1 MKSVPKRVAVT
12 LAVLV
17 MSLAIRRE
25 SCAQSVAAQ
34 IDAVISTYAANGD
47 FLGSALV
54 AGSEGVLFKKGYGSA
69 NFEWDILNTPD
80 TKFRLGSITKQ
91 FTSMLIM
98 QLVQEGK
105 LTLDGKISDYLP
117 YYPKDKGSRV
127 SIHHLL
133 THTSGIPSYTGMPTF
148 GEIARDPYSP
158 KEFIKFFADSAF
170 EFEPGSQYRYN
181 NSGYFLLGVII
192 EEVTGKPY
200 ATVLQERIFGPL
212 GMASSGY
219 DMSGPIIPKRASG
232 YEWGID
238 GFVNAGYLDMTLPYA
253 AGSLYSTVEDLY
265 RWDRA
270 LSTEK
275 LLPARFRDRLFEPA
289 IQTPGGGSYAYGWSV
304 RYRRFGSMKDSV
316 FVVSHGGGING
327 FNTLIVRIPKEE
339 ILVVLL
345 NNTGRAPLGA
355 ISEAILALLH
365 GGRPGPVRQS
375 LARALTKEI
384 RSDGL
389 SSALESYE
397 AMKQDTAAYVL
408 NESEMNSIGYQY
420 LQSGRQ
426 AEAIAIFKLN
436 VEAFPAS
443 SNVYDSLG
451 EAYMKAGQ
459 KESAIENY
467 EKSIELDPENTNG
480 IRMLKIL
487 KGE

>member
-1 MKSVPKRVAVT
+1 MSSILKSVLLAF
-12 LAVLV
+12 AVLV
-17 MSLAIRRE
+17 MIVASKHE
-25 SCAQSVAAQ
+25 SCAQPVAEQ
-34 IDAVISTYAANGD
+34 IDAVISKYVANGD

-69 NFEWDILNTPD
+69 NFEWDIPNMPD

-91 FTSMLIM
+91 FTSMLVM

-105 LTLDGKISDYLP
+105 LKLDGKISDYLP
-117 YYPKDKGSRV
+117 DYPKDKGSRV

-133 THTSGIPSYTGMPTF
+133 THTSGIPSYTGMQMF

-212 GMASSGY
+212 GMTNSGY
-219 DMSGPIIPKRASG
+219 DMPGPIIPKRASG

-238 GFVNAGYLDMTLPYA
+238 GFVNAEYLDMTLPYA
-253 AGSLYSTVEDLY
+253 AGSMYSTVEDLY
-265 RWDRA
+265 RWDRS
-270 LSTEK
+270 LYTEK
-275 LLPARFRDRLFEPA
+275 LLSGRFRDRLFEPA
-289 IQTPGGGSYAYGWSV
+289 IQTPGGGSYAYGWGL
-304 RYRRFGSMKDSV
+304 RNRQFGSMKDSV
-316 FVVSHGGGING
+316 IVISHGGGING
-327 FNTLIVRIPKEE
+327 FNTLIVRVPREE

-365 GGRPGPVRQS
+365 DGQPGPVRQS

-384 RSDGL
+384 RSNGL
-389 SSALESYE
+389 SSALESY
-397 AMKQDTAAYVL
+397 AVMKKDTAIYVQ
-408 NESEMNSIGYQY
+408 NENEMNSLGYQY
-420 LQSGRQ
+420 LRAGRQ
-426 AEAIAIFKLN
+426 SEAIAVFKLN

-459 KESAIENY
+459 KELAITNY
-467 EKSIELDPENTNG
+467 EKSIELDPGNTNG

>member
-1 MKSVPKRVAVT
+1 MKSILKNTAFVI
-12 LAVLV
+12 AVLALSV
-17 MSLAIRRE
+17 TSGSE
-25 SCAQSVAAQ
+25 SCAQSVAAS
-34 IDAVISTYAANGD
+34 IDAVISKYAANGD

-54 AGSEGVLFKKGYGSA
+54 AGSGGVIFEKGYGSA
-69 NFEWDILNTPD
+69 NFEWDIPNMPD

-98 QLVQEGK
+98 QLVEEGK
-105 LTLDGKISDYLP
+105 LKVEGKISDYVP
-117 YYPKDKGSRV
+117 DYPKDKGSRV

-133 THTSGIPSYTGMPTF
+133 THTSGIPSYTGMQMF

-158 KEFIKFFADSAF
+158 KEFIKFFADSSF

-212 GMASSGY
+212 GMTSSGY
-219 DMSGPIIPKRASG
+219 DMPGPIIQNRASG

-238 GFVNAGYLDMTLPYA
+238 GFVNADYLDMTLPYA

-265 RWDRA
+265 LWDRA
-270 LSTEK
+270 LYTEK
-275 LLPARFRDRLFEPA
+275 LLSASFRDRLFEPA
-289 IQTPGGGSYAYGWSV
+289 IQTPGGGSYAYGWGV

-316 FVVSHGGGING
+316 VVISHGGGING
-327 FNTLIVRIPKEE
+327 FNTLIVRVPKEE
-339 ILVVLL
+339 LLVVLL

-355 ISEAILALLH
+355 ISEGILALLH
-365 GGRPGPVRQS
+365 NGQPGPVRQS
-375 LARALTKEI
+375 LARALTREI
-384 RSDGL
+384 KSNGL
-389 SSALESYE
+389 SSALEQYA
-397 AMKQDTAAYVL
+397 AMKQDTGTYVL
-408 NESEMNSIGYQY
+408 NENEMNSLGYQY
-420 LQSGRQ
+420 LRAGRLD
-426 AEAIAIFKLN
+426 EAIGVFTLN

-451 EAYMKAGQ
+451 EAYMKAGK
-459 KESAIENY
+459 KELAITNY
-467 EKSIELDPENTNG
+467 EKSIKLDPENTNG

>member
-1 MKSVPKRVAVT
+1 MKPIRKSVALV

-17 MSLAIRRE
+17 MSVASRRE

-34 IDAVISTYAANGD
+34 IDAVISEYAANGD
-47 FLGSALV
+47 FHGTALV
-54 AGSEGVLFKKGYGSA
+54 AGNGEVLFKKGYGWA
-69 NFEWDILNTPD
+69 NYEWDIPNMPD

-105 LTLDGKISDYLP
+105 LKLDGKISDYLP
-117 YYPKDKGSRV
+117 DYPKDEGSRV
-127 SIHHLL
+127 SVHHLL
-133 THTSGIPSYTGMPTF
+133 THTSGIPSYTGMRMF
-148 GEIARDPYSP
+148 GEIARDPYP
-158 KEFIKFFADSAF
+158 PREFIKFFADSAF

-212 GMASSGY
+212 GMTSSGY
-219 DMSGPIIPKRASG
+219 DMPGPIIPKRAAG

-238 GFVNAGYLDMTLPYA
+238 GFVNAEYLDMTLPYA

-270 LSTEK
+270 LYTEK

-289 IQTPGGGSYAYGWSV
+289 IQTPGGGSYAYGWGV

-316 FVVSHGGGING
+316 IVISHGGGING
-327 FNTLIVRIPKEE
+327 FNTLMERVPKEE
-339 ILVVLL
+339 LLIVLL

-355 ISEAILALLH
+355 ISEAILVLLH
-365 GGRPGPVRQS
+365 NGQPAPVRQS

-384 RSDGL
+384 KSNGL
-389 SSALESYE
+389 SSAPERY
-397 AMKQDTAAYVL
+397 AVMKKDTATYIL
-408 NESEMNSIGYQY
+408 NENEMNLLGYQY
-420 LQSGRQ
+420 LRAGRQ
-426 AEAIAIFKLN
+426 AEAIAVFKLN

-459 KESAIENY
+459 KELAITNY
-467 EKSIELDPENTNG
+467 EKSIELDPGNTNG
-480 IRMLKIL
+480 IRMLNIL
-487 KGE
+487 RGK